1 MFTLGNH
8 LLNLVGRVF
17 LVAIFLLST
26 VGNKIPNFNAVAG
39 YMSSEGVPAPQFLL
53 AGAIVF
59 LLVGSAS
66 ILLGF
71 RARFGASLLAVFL
84 ILASY
89 YFHDF
94 WTLPADQ
101 QQDQMIQF
109 LKNLGLLGAMLII
122 MSQDVGGWTVDHWL
136 SRRKGKL
143 GA

>member
-1 MFTLGNH
+1 MFTFGNH